1 MGKRA
6 CDIKDAQA
14 QNIVW
19 TPPQGGSGPNYPNM
33 GSLGSQGSW
42 SIYPPAIPRLG
53 RVMPAQA
60 AAPTSPFF

>member
-1 MGKRA
+1 MLKPRTSSGPRLREALIPITPICEMGKRA

-33 GSLGSQGSW
+33 
-42 SIYPPAIPRLG
+42 
-53 RVMPAQA
+53 
-60 AAPTSPFF
+60 